1 MPVRLARCLQLLRTM
16 IELRLYLRTP
26 AKRTLALRVALQ
38 ALERQAKLQ
47 RGCLE
52 THLFME
58 SRDHRSLCYTEAW
71 DTEENLGLML
81 CSEHFTRLAELME
94 TATEPPVLD
103 FRTITAIRGLEFAW
117 LARRGQDDLRLGEE
131 GDPALPVRAN
141 DQPLMEGHHPVNNLP
156 D

>member
-1 MPVRLARCLQLLRTM
+1 M
-16 IELRLYLRTP
+16 IEMRLYLRTP
-26 AKRTLALRVALQ
+26 AKRTLALRVALR

-71 DTEENLGLML
+71 DTEDNLGLML

-94 TATEPPVLD
+94 TAAEPPVLD
-103 FRTITAIRGLEFAW
+103 FRTITAIRGLEFAQQ
-117 LARRGQDDLRLGEE
+117 ARHSHKENAFTFDSGSDSYPEPE
-131 GDPALPVRAN
+131 VNA
-141 DQPLMEGHHPVNNLP
+141 PLVHGKATGP
-156 D
+156 

>member
-1 MPVRLARCLQLLRTM
+1 M

-38 ALERQAKLQ
+38 ALERQAQLQ

-94 TATEPPVLD
+94 TAAEPPTLD
-103 FRTITAIRGLEFAW
+103 FRTIDAIRGLEFAQQ
-117 LARRGQDDLRLGEE
+117 ARHSHKENAFTFDSGSDSYPEPE
-131 GDPALPVRAN
+131 VNA
-141 DQPLMEGHHPVNNLP
+141 PLVHGKATGP
-156 D
+156 